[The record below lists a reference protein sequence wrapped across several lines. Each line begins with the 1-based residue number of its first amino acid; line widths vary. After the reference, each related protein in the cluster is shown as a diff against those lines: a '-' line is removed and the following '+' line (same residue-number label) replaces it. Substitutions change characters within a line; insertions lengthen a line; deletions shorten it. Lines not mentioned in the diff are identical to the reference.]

1 MRQEKLPVF
10 HWHKHNHFRLLPDGN
25 QFFPA
30 MLDAIDGAQHSVL
43 LELYLFESGRVAD
56 RFIAALIAAAQRQV
70 ATRVMID
77 AFGSRALD
85 AADRERLRAAGIELH
100 VFNPLQLLGD
110 RLRNLV
116 RDHRKLLVVDDQI
129 AFVGG
134 AGITDAFSPEI
145 SPENYWRE
153 TMIEI
158 RGAVVQDWAQLFAN
172 AWVRAG
178 NKSFRIP
185 TRHAALPADCNQ
197 RGRVAISHG
206 LAIQDVKHHALLHI
220 SKARERV
227 WLATPYFLPA
237 LSLRRALIR
246 AAQRGVD
253 VRLVLPG
260 ALTDHPLLRLISH
273 HYYAQ
278 MLRHGIRIFE
288 YQPRFIHSKTLMVDD
303 WVSIGSCNFD
313 RWNLRW
319 NLEANQE
326 VQDRHFAAAV
336 ELMFIADIG
345 QTHEIAADAWTKR
358 RPIIHLFE
366 KLLAAAGNAIE
377 RWLNR
382 R

>member
-1 MRQEKLPVF
+1 MRREKLPVF

-30 MLDAIDGAQHSVL
+30 MLDAVASAQHSVL

-116 RDHRKLLVVDDQI
+116 RDHRKLLVVDDQV

-145 SPENYWRE
+145 SPEHYWRE

-237 LSLRRALIR
+237 ISLRRALIR

-345 QTHEIAADAWTKR
+345 QTHEIAADAWAKR

-366 KLLAAAGNAIE
+366 KLLATAGSAVE

>member
-30 MLDAIDGAQHSVL
+30 MLDAIAGAQHSVL

-56 RFIAALIAAAQRQV
+56 HFIAALIAAAQRQV

-77 AFGSRALD
+77 ALGSRALD
-85 AADRERLRAAGIELH
+85 TADRERLRTAGIELH

-110 RLRNLV
+110 RLHNLV
-116 RDHRKLLVVDDQI
+116 RDHRKLLVVDDQV

-134 AGITDAFSPEI
+134 AGITDAFSPDI
-145 SPENYWRE
+145 SPEDYWRE

-206 LAIQDVKHHALLHI
+206 LTIQDVKRHALLQI
-220 SKARERV
+220 GKARERV

-237 LSLRRALIR
+237 LSLRRALTR

-326 VQDRHFAAAV
+326 VQDSHFARDV

-345 QTHEIAADAWTKR
+345 QTREIAADAWAKR
-358 RPIIHLFE
+358 RPVIHLFE
-366 KLLAAAGNAIE
+366 KLLAAAGNAVE